1 MTDLVLYEKGK
12 ILTTSR
18 RIAGKFGKRHADV
31 IRAIQEME
39 LPDSYHERNFA
50 LAEYVDSK
58 GEKRPE
64 YIITKDGFSLLVM
77 GFTGK
82 KALQFK
88 VDFIEAF
95 NQMESALKSETWM
108 LQALTPHTNKDQQKS
123 NTKGVA
129 AALFNT
135 GSAEAVIAYHRKS
148 MLLHAG
154 CSTKAVTARYLE
166 IENEKRISAGKK
178 PIKTTPSAKEI
189 IRKFRPEI
197 ACAMSVTDS
206 ICMTG
211 YKLEEVAAESKAA
224 IPLFKRL
231 LESNMI
237 QPEKNLP
244 LLYK

>member
-1 MTDLVLYEKGK
+1 MENLVMFEGGK
-12 ILTTSR
+12 VLTSSR
-18 RIAGKFGKRHADV
+18 KIAGKFSKRHADV

-39 LPDSYHERNFA
+39 LPDSYRERNFA
-50 LAEYVDSK
+50 LSSYKNDQGKAL
-58 GEKRPE
+58 PE

-108 LQALTPHTNKDQQKS
+108 LQALVPHTDRDQQKS

-129 AALFNT
+129 AALFNA

-166 IENEKRISAGKK
+166 IENDKRKSAGKK

-231 LESNMI
+231 LEANMLQGQKI
-237 QPEKNLP
+237 LSKT
-244 LLYK
+244 

>member
-1 MTDLVLYEKGK
+1 MFEGGKVL
-12 ILTTSR
+12 TSSR
-18 RIAGKFGKRHADV
+18 KIAGKFSKRHADV

-39 LPDSYHERNFA
+39 LPDSYRERNFA
-50 LAEYVDSK
+50 LSEYKDGTGK
-58 GEKRPE
+58 FNPE
-64 YIITKDGFSLLVM
+64 YIITRDGFTLLVM

-88 VDFIEAF
+88 IEFIEAF

-108 LQALTPHTNKDQQKS
+108 LQTLVPHTDKDQQKS

-129 AALFNT
+129 AALYNT
-135 GSAEAVIAYHRKS
+135 GSAEAVIAYHKKS

-154 CSTKAVTARYLE
+154 CSTKAVTTRYLE

-231 LESNMI
+231 LEANMLQGQKI
-237 QPEKNLP
+237 LSKT
-244 LLYK
+244 

>member
-1 MTDLVLYEKGK
+1 MYEGGK
-12 ILTTSR
+12 VLTTSR
-18 RIAGKFGKRHADV
+18 KIAGKFSKRHADV

-39 LPDSYHERNFA
+39 LPDSYRERNFA
-50 LAEYVDSK
+50 LSSYKNDQGKAL
-58 GEKRPE
+58 PE

-108 LQALTPHTNKDQQKS
+108 LQALVPHTDRDQQKS

-129 AALFNT
+129 AVLFNA

-154 CSTKAVTARYLE
+154 CSTKAVTTRYLE
-166 IENEKRISAGKK
+166 IENDKRKSAGKK

-206 ICMTG
+206 ICMSG
-211 YKLEEVAAESKAA
+211 HKLEEVAAESKAA

-231 LESNMI
+231 LEANML
-237 QPEKNLP
+237 QGSKNFVKNLENN
-244 LLYK
+244 L